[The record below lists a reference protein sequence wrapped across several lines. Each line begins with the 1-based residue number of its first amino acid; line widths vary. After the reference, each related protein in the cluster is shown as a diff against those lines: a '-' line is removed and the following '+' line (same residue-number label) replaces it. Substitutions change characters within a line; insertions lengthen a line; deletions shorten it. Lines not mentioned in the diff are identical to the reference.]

1 MVCLLTVQL
10 WSSSCAGGPPG
21 SVGSPPDGAV
31 GPPGGGDE
39 PPHGA
44 GGPLGSGDD
53 PSWERWCSSRKRWWP
68 PGGSGRPPSG
78 AGGPPGVIFEQV
90 KKIEVLFKIKHKYP
104 RKFYKIDQ
112 KG

>member
-1 MVCLLTVQL
+1 MTLHG
-10 WSSSCAGGPPG
+10 SAG
-21 SVGSPPDGAV
+21 V
-31 GPPGGGDE
+31 
-39 PPHGA
+39 
-44 GGPLGSGDD
+44 PLGSGGG
-53 PSWERWCSSRKRWWP
+53 P

-90 KKIEVLFKIKHKYP
+90 KKIEVLFKIKHQYP